1 MINEHANALDG
12 LSYNAQKGPIV
23 LYNRFYDLNGL
34 ELFGNHLLA
43 LFFIVSKLL
52 LCAVQGLL
60 RTKAI
65 LAYTWFEPSCI
76 LSRCKNMVVMAKRS
90 IHYSG

>member
-1 MINEHANALDG
+1 MKMLMLLMDCRTMHKKDPLYYI
-12 LSYNAQKGPIV
+12 IV
-23 LYNRFYDLNGL
+23 SMDLNGL

-76 LSRCKNMVVMAKRS
+76 LSRCKTMVVMAKRS